1 MTMELGTTERRGLIG
16 RRVLLVDDDLHAQF
30 AIKFLIKEWQFD
42 VVAASSGQEA
52 LNMFTLAGPFDLI
65 VTDYLMPDMNGWDF
79 ARRIRRINA
88 DQRILMLTALP
99 EMLHESWGTR
109 TERTTGEDIPV
120 NRILPKPPSPLS
132 LLRVAMEEL
141 LLLPC
146 EAAPHAVA

>member
-1 MTMELGTTERRGLIG
+1 MNMDFGSTERQGPTG
-16 RRVLLVDDDLHAQF
+16 RRVLPVDDDLHAQF
-30 AIKFLIKEWQFD
+30 AIKFLIKEWRFD
-42 VVAASSGQEA
+42 VVAASSGTEA
-52 LNMFTLAGPFDLI
+52 LGKFIEAGPFDLI

-79 ARRIRRINA
+79 ARRIRRINPG
-88 DQRILMLTALP
+88 QRILMLTALP
-99 EMLHESWGTR
+99 EMLHESWGSQ
-109 TERTTGEDIPV
+109 TEPTTGEEIPV